1 MHHKKRGLGDLRWER
16 RKKYLLASRYK
27 EQQINSTLIESS
39 TLGGGHEQW
48 DVDRFQHSSAKE

>member
-16 RKKYLLASRYK
+16 RKKHLLASRYK

-39 TLGGGHEQW
+39 TLGGGHLSNGMLIY
-48 DVDRFQHSSAKE
+48 SSGKNS